1 MFAGVGRYLQR
12 QATLRAIRFLK
23 PDTAVLYSDTE
34 TRGMP
39 GREASSAPEPG
50 FYDWIVMKRQ
60 GRWQIVVWHES
71 NVMRAGSAAARW
83 CFGRTICGNKESA
96 RSPGGALCA
105 ACCASQSTSQPNT
118 RTAAIVVRSETI
130 CRASLVRSSGKLA
143 VAMARALNCPRSTR
157 RAKICRS
164 LSVATPLKLP
174 G

>member
-1 MFAGVGRYLQR
+1 MPNAHQALTDLDAEHGPAAIEAHMQQLFAGVGRYLQR

-71 NVMRAGSAAARW
+71 NVMRAGSAAAR
-83 CFGRTICGNKESA
+83 
-96 RSPGGALCA
+96 
-105 ACCASQSTSQPNT
+105 
-118 RTAAIVVRSETI
+118 
-130 CRASLVRSSGKLA
+130 
-143 VAMARALNCPRSTR
+143 
-157 RAKICRS
+157 
-164 LSVATPLKLP
+164 
-174 G
+174 